1 VAASRYSFQ
10 AIAFGEDVLSPA
22 DEEEKVGFECGKDS
36 LDLANEKRKF
46 DCMCGCFGSCV
57 SDAGASVVDIA
68 GSTQVCCTSVADTT
82 EVCS

>member
-1 VAASRYSFQ
+1 MAASRYSFQ

-57 SDAGASVVDIA
+57 SDGASVVDIA
-68 GSTQVCCTSVADTT
+68 GSTQVCCTSVADAT